1 WGRWATSRLPSSKPI
16 TIVNALVRP
25 RTSDLNQLASAEA
38 GAIQPA
44 SACLRKP
51 MICSS
56 VNLLFFMSVIL
67 LVDGLHYLYAGTAGR
82 GQVKIG

>member
-1 WGRWATSRLPSSKPI
+1 
-16 TIVNALVRP
+16 
-25 RTSDLNQLASAEA
+25 
-38 GAIQPA
+38 
-44 SACLRKP
+44 

-82 GQVKIG
+82 GPETRSFNSDRFRTFDHGKRQQPAGTQRQSKLKSRLCSLC